1 VSKAEV
7 QADRAEEEVRES
19 DVELPHPMQPAIDAS
34 AALTTNLA
42 SSAASTR
49 PDLIVWG
56 ESSVGYDLDSHPQI
70 LARLTALSHTM
81 RTPLLVDIDATGPDG
96 SIAKVSVLLDAHGI
110 VGQYAKTRLVPF
122 GEYIPL
128 RPLLGCEPSR

>member
-56 ESSVGYDLDSHPQI
+56 ESLPGVTEPVAS
-70 LARLTALSHTM
+70 
-81 RTPLLVDIDATGPDG
+81 
-96 SIAKVSVLLDAHGI
+96 SVL
-110 VGQYAKTRLVPF
+110 R
-122 GEYIPL
+122 
-128 RPLLGCEPSR
+128 RR